1 MSARRKRQPKRIA
14 ILTGGG
20 DCPGLNAVIR
30 GVARTAQNVHGWE
43 TWGVRN
49 GIEGFLM
56 PRGEGLWKL
65 ERRDVSG
72 ILTRGGTILGAS
84 NRCDIFAVP
93 RKKGPPKDESG
104 RVKKLLD
111 AKGIQALIVVGG
123 DGTHRM
129 AARLMKGGVKCVGV
143 PKTIDNDIRGTDRS
157 FGFDTAVGVVGDAID
172 RLYTTAESHHRVM
185 LLEVMGRDAGWIAL
199 HGGLSGGVE
208 AILLPEIPYCPDRL
222 AEKVQRRI
230 DAGLPYSI
238 VVVSEGAKRADGAQ
252 VFRRGGDGDHLL
264 DRLGGVSYQVAAELS
279 ERTELEVRNI
289 VLGHLQRGGTPIPL
303 DRTLGSLMGRRAV
316 QLIAEERFGQMVAVQ
331 GMKMTSVPI
340 ERVARGIKRVP
351 PKGPM
356 VNAARELGIS
366 FAAADGS
373 DDSYAAARRRHG
385 AP

>member
-1 MSARRKRQPKRIA
+1 MPARKTSRPGRIA

-49 GIEGFLM
+49 GVEGFLM

-65 ERRDVSG
+65 EREDVSG

-84 NRCDIFAVP
+84 NKCDIFAVP
-93 RKKGPPKDESG
+93 RKNGPPKDESP

-111 AKGIQALIVVGG
+111 QKGIHALIVVGG

-129 AARLMKGGVKCVGV
+129 AARLLQQGVNVVGV
-143 PKTIDNDIRGTDRS
+143 PKTIDNDIRGTDRT

-222 AEKVQRRI
+222 ADKVQRRREQ
-230 DAGLPYSI
+230 GMPFSI
-238 VVVSEGAKRADGAQ
+238 VVVAEGAKRADGEQ
-252 VFRRGGDGDHLL
+252 VFRQGGDGDHLI
-264 DRLGGVSYQVAAELS
+264 DRLGGVSYQVAAELQA
-279 ERTELEVRNI
+279 RTDLEVRNV
-289 VLGHLQRGGTPIPL
+289 VLGHLQRGGTPSPL

-316 QLIAEERFGQMVAVQ
+316 ELIAERRFGQMVSVK
-331 GMKMTSVPI
+331 GMTLTSVPI

-351 PKGPM
+351 PNGPL
-356 VNAARELGIS
+356 VNAARQLGIT

-373 DDSYAAARRRHG
+373 DDPYAKARRKHG

>member
-1 MSARRKRQPKRIA
+1 MVQKRRIA

-30 GVARTAQNVHGWE
+30 AVTRTAQNVHGWE

-56 PRGEGLWKL
+56 PRGEGLIHL
-65 ERRDVSG
+65 GRADVAG

-93 RKKGPPKDESG
+93 RKKGRPVDESG
-104 RVKKLLD
+104 RVRKLMA
-111 AKGIQALIVVGG
+111 AKGIHALICVGG

-129 AARLMKGGVKCVGV
+129 AARLMQRGVRLVGV

-172 RLYTTAESHHRVM
+172 RLYTTAESHQRVM
-185 LLEVMGRDAGWIAL
+185 LVEVMGRDSGWIAM
-199 HGGLSGGVE
+199 HSGLAGGVE
-208 AILLPEIPYCPDRL
+208 VVLLPEIPYDPDRI
-222 AEKVQRRI
+222 ARKVRRRVEC
-230 DAGLPYSI
+230 GSPFSI
-238 VVVSEGAKRADGAQ
+238 VVVAEGA
-252 VFRRGGDGDHLL
+252 RRGGGKQVYRRGDGGDEFT
-264 DRLGGVSYQVAAELS
+264 DRLGGVSYRVAEELRR
-279 ERTELEVRNI
+279 RTDLEVRNI
-289 VLGHLQRGGTPIPL
+289 VLGHLQRGGSPSPL

-316 QLIAEERFGQMVAVQ
+316 QLIAEGDYGQMVAQ
-331 GMKMTSVPI
+331 RGMRLTAVPI
-340 ERVARGIKRVP
+340 ERVARGIKRIRP
-351 PKGPM
+351 RGPM
-356 VNAARELGIS
+356 VEAARQLGIC

-373 DDSYAAARRRHG
+373 DDPYAAQRKKHG